1 MKNNKIRTRRLLFL
15 AAALLAAG
23 FVPSLRAADDSN
35 GTSPNFLAGGEPPPP
50 PAEKRAEDLLSQ
62 MTPDEKMA
70 YIGGTNNFYIRAIPR
85 LNLPAIKMSDG
96 PMAARNDGPTTAY
109 PAGIALA
116 ATWDT
121 NMARE
126 IGEALGRDCRS
137 RGVNILLG
145 PAVNIYR
152 SPLCG
157 RNFEYM
163 GEDPFLA
170 ATLVAPEIKGIQ
182 SQGVLATIKH
192 FACNNEEWDRNR
204 ISSEVDERTLEEIY
218 FPAFKAAVQD
228 GGVGCVMTSYNLL
241 NGVHCAENDYLM
253 NQVLRKD
260 WGFNGFVMS
269 DWSAVHNGLLALNGG
284 LDLEMPRGTYM
295 NRATMT
301 KALANGQLKQ
311 AVIDDKVRHILR
323 TIIAAGF
330 LDRPQAL
337 DTIPR
342 NDPDN
347 ARVALEGAR
356 EAIVLLK
363 NYRHALPL
371 ERKSIKSIAVVGP
384 NAARQVYCGGGS
396 AFPRV
401 FEYVSIRDGI
411 AREAGS
417 GIKVFT
423 STNLTESVA
432 LAKQVDAVVVC
443 AGFNAS
449 LESEGKDRPF
459 DLPAGQSNLIHAV
472 AAVNHRTIV
481 VISSGGGVA
490 WAGWLDKTPAVIE
503 AWYPGQFVGQ
513 AVAEVLFGDVNP
525 SGRLPATFEKK
536 FEDNPSAPYY
546 HLSANN
552 KTPYTEGIFVGY
564 RGYDAKEVEP
574 EFCFGHGLSYTEFK
588 YGKPLVSPAEI
599 PPDGEATVSLEVKNT
614 GNRAGDEVVQLYVH
628 DVKSS
633 VPQPPKE
640 LKGFLRVVLDPGETK
655 TVKLTLT
662 AEQLAFWDVKTRG
675 FVVEPGAY
683 ELLVG
688 SSSRDIRGK
697 AKLEVVAAK

>member
-1 MKNNKIRTRRLLFL
+1 MQIRRPPPIIL
-15 AAALLAAG
+15 AAFMLAGSLVPLLH
-23 FVPSLRAADDSN
+23 AADDTN
-35 GTSPNFLAGGEPPPP
+35 GSLPNYMSGGISQP
-50 PAEKRAEDLLSQ
+50 PAAQRAEDLLSQ
-62 MTPDEKMA
+62 MTLEEKIA

-85 LNLPAIKMSDG
+85 LDLPAIKMSDG

-170 ATLVAPEIKGIQ
+170 SSLVAPEIRGIQ
-182 SQGVLATIKH
+182 SQGVLATVKH

-204 ISSEVDERTLEEIY
+204 ISAEVDERTLHEIY
-218 FPAFKAAVQD
+218 FPAFKAAVQE
-228 GGVGCVMTSYNLL
+228 GGAGCVMTAYNLL
-241 NGVHCAENDYLM
+241 NGTHCAESDFLM
-253 NQVLRKD
+253 NQVLKKD
-260 WGFNGFVMS
+260 WGFDGFVMS
-269 DWSAVHNGLLALNGG
+269 DWAAVHNGLLAVNGG

-295 NRATMT
+295 NRATIMQ
-301 KALANGQLKQ
+301 ALTSGQVTQ
-311 AVIDDKVRHILR
+311 AVIDEKVRRILR

-330 LDRPQAL
+330 LDRPQQVAE
-337 DTIPR
+337 IPR
-342 NDPDN
+342 NDQAN

-363 NYRHALPL
+363 NNRHTLPL
-371 ERKSIKSIAVVGP
+371 DRTKIKSIVVLGP
-384 NAARQVYCGGGS
+384 NAGRAVYCGGGS

-401 FEYVSIRDGI
+401 FDAVSIRDGI
-411 AREAGS
+411 VQLAG
-417 GIKVFT
+417 GGVKVLT
-423 STNLTESVA
+423 ATNITESVA
-432 LAKQVDAVVVC
+432 LAKLTDAAVVCV
-443 AGFNAS
+443 GFNPG
-449 LESEGKDRPF
+449 LESEGKDRTF
-459 DLPAGQSNLIHAV
+459 DLPAGQSNLIRAV
-472 AAVNHRTIV
+472 AAVNRRTIV
-481 VISSGGGVA
+481 VINSGGGVA
-490 WAGWLDKTPAVIE
+490 WAGWLDKTPAVLQ
-503 AWYPGQFVGQ
+503 AWYPGQSVGQ
-513 AVAEVLFGDVNP
+513 AVAEILFGDVNP
-525 SGRLPATFEKK
+525 SGKLPATFEKK
-536 FEDNPSAPYY
+536 FEDNPSTPYY
-546 HLSANN
+546 HLRVEN
-552 KTPYTEGIFVGY
+552 KSPYTEGIFVGY
-564 RGYDAKEVEP
+564 RGYDENEVEP

-588 YGKPLVSPAEI
+588 YGKPQVTPAEI
-599 PPDGEATVSLEVKNT
+599 PADGKVTVSVDVKNT

-628 DVKSS
+628 DRESS

-655 TVKLTLT
+655 TVTLTLS
-662 AEQLAFWDVKTRG
+662 AQQLAFWDVKTHG

-683 ELLVG
+683 DLLVG

-697 AKLEVVAAK
+697 AKLEVVAAGK

>member
-1 MKNNKIRTRRLLFL
+1 MTTRRLLLLF
-15 AAALLAAG
+15 ATLLAAG
-23 FVPSLRAADDSN
+23 FVSSLRAADDSN
-35 GTSPNFLAGGEPPPP
+35 AVNPNFLAGGEPPPP
-50 PAEKRAEDLLSQ
+50 PAEKRAEDLLAQ
-62 MTPDEKMA
+62 MTLDEKMA

-85 LNLPAIKMSDG
+85 LDLPAIKMSDG

-121 NMARE
+121 NLAHQ

-170 ATLVAPEIKGIQ
+170 ATLVVPEIKGIQ

-204 ISSEVDERTLEEIY
+204 ISSEVDERTLHEIY
-218 FPAFKAAVQD
+218 FPAFKAAVQE
-228 GGVGCVMTSYNLL
+228 GNVGCVMMSYNLL

-253 NQVLRKD
+253 NQLLKKD

-269 DWSAVHNGLLALNGG
+269 DWAAVHNGLLALNGG
-284 LDLEMPRGTYM
+284 LDLEMPRATYM

-301 KALANGQLKQ
+301 KALADGQLKES
-311 AVIDDKVRHILR
+311 VIDEKVRRILR

-330 LDRPQAL
+330 LDRPQTL

-347 ARVALEGAR
+347 ARIALQGAR

-363 NYRHALPL
+363 NYKHALPL
-371 ERKSIKSIAVVGP
+371 ERKSIKTIAVLGP
-384 NAARQVYCGGGS
+384 NAVKQVYSGGGS

-401 FEYVSIRDGI
+401 FDYVNIRDGI
-411 AREAGS
+411 ARQAGP
-417 GIKVFT
+417 GIKVIT
-423 STNLTESVA
+423 TTNLTDSVA
-432 LAKQVDAVVVC
+432 LAKQVDAVVICV
-443 AGFNAS
+443 GFNAS

-459 DLPAGQSNLIHAV
+459 DLPAGQSNLIRSV
-472 AAVNHRTIV
+472 SAVNRRTIV
-481 VISSGGGVA
+481 VINSGGGVA
-490 WAGWLDKTPAVIE
+490 WAGWLDKTAAVLQ
-503 AWYPGQFVGQ
+503 AWYPGQSVGQ

-525 SGRLPATFEKK
+525 SGKLPATFEKK

-546 HLSANN
+546 HLRAND
-552 KTPYTEGIFVGY
+552 KTPYAEGIFVGY
-564 RGYDAKEVEP
+564 RGYDAKDVEP
-574 EFCFGHGLSYTEFK
+574 EFCFGHGLSYTDFK
-588 YGKPLVSPAEI
+588 YGKPLVSPAQI
-599 PPDGEATVSLEVKNT
+599 PTNGTATLSLEIKNI
-614 GNRAGDEVVQLYVH
+614 GARAGDEVVQLYVH

-655 TVKLTLT
+655 TVKLTLS
-662 AEQLAFWDVKTRG
+662 AEQLAYWDVKTHG

-683 ELLVG
+683 ELQVG

-697 AKLEVVAAK
+697 ARLEVVAAGN